1 MRGAAAGAGSGQQGG
16 GLPVGSGLR
25 AGTRRAAAGDAPAR
39 RAPRAPTPGS
49 RCRGR
54 RPDPSVPGRSRCH
67 RGRSRDPVQA
77 SPRGS
82 PHGRNR
88 CPGPTP
94 RVPAPRGPP
103 GPAGPR
109 QGRCQ
114 RAPGAGRAGG
124 PGGLGGYGLNSCLMH
139 LIGFAESNYLP
150 SAFDNEVLSD
160 GFCQR
165 ARGSRS
171 RGRWHPGHPQPRDG
185 QDPPRPRQLPHPGRR
200 QAPGEA
206 GMGSGARATPG
217 PAGTAKEAGARE
229 RIPASPP
236 PAPRSIAPPRR
247 AVDRLKAWGLTC
259 RPGGVR
265 AGQSGPREPPQPG
278 PAGGFAGGGSRR
290 APSPGWGGE
299 EAGGA
304 ARTPGFAFPPPR
316 GAAAWGRPSGSDLR
330 RPPPQR
336 LGAGVTLRPPARPRG
351 SQLLPEDAAQT
362 PTVTVTS
369 GRRGPGSPRVRPS
382 GPPPSRRARCRPRCP
397 GGSTGGRPGPAAAP
411 ARPSRS
417 AVARAGG
424 TRGGVGAVGQ
434 RDAGTKP
441 HSGSQPLRG
450 LVQLRR
456 PQGPVS
462 RWLQAESHGR
472 RPISSWERRK
482 RPFFCRVPSAHAAL
496 TAVPE
501 GAESG
506 GGECLPQPKG
516 CACCQPPLACRC
528 RPRPP
533 AAETARPW
541 GGSARRWGPT
551 PSGGR
556 EEHPPG
562 EAPAGGA
569 ARQTPVGAGRTVRP
583 RRPRPRHLPPNP
595 SPGTGSIPAP
605 GHGKHLPPAPGLIN
619 LLPPPSPSTRHF
631 LPATAP
637 GRGGRRRGRRRC
649 RLRPTG
655 PRRAPLP
662 RQAQSRW
669 LSPGAKAAAVPC
681 VWSGATGRARPGTRR
696 AVSKNRRETP
706 GAQPGTAPVLRARA
720 QRPPSPAEA
729 HGDPQPS
736 HGAPPPP
743 PGAAVREM
751 PPRHGKGQLRSCP
764 VLRGDAG
771 TAGRVGP
778 GSGGPAGTGVGV

>member
-1 MRGAAAGAGSGQQGG
+1 MSPTGPPSRS
-16 GLPVGSGLR
+16 R
-25 AGTRRAAAGDAPAR
+25 AG
-39 RAPRAPTPGS
+39 
-49 RCRGR
+49 
-54 RPDPSVPGRSRCH
+54 
-67 RGRSRDPVQA
+67 A
-77 SPRGS
+77 SPR
-82 PHGRNR
+82 
-88 CPGPTP
+88 C
-94 RVPAPRGPP
+94 
-103 GPAGPR
+103 
-109 QGRCQ
+109 
-114 RAPGAGRAGG
+114 
-124 PGGLGGYGLNSCLMH
+124 
-139 LIGFAESNYLP
+139 
-150 SAFDNEVLSD
+150 
-160 GFCQR
+160 
-165 ARGSRS
+165 
-171 RGRWHPGHPQPRDG
+171 
-185 QDPPRPRQLPHPGRR
+185 
-200 QAPGEA
+200 
-206 GMGSGARATPG
+206 
-217 PAGTAKEAGARE
+217 
-229 RIPASPP
+229 SPP
-236 PAPRSIAPPRR
+236 PLPP
-247 AVDRLKAWGLTC
+247 
-259 RPGGVR
+259 
-265 AGQSGPREPPQPG
+265 
-278 PAGGFAGGGSRR
+278 
-290 APSPGWGGE
+290 
-299 EAGGA
+299 
-304 ARTPGFAFPPPR
+304 
-316 GAAAWGRPSGSDLR
+316 
-330 RPPPQR
+330 
-336 LGAGVTLRPPARPRG
+336 
-351 SQLLPEDAAQT
+351 
-362 PTVTVTS
+362 
-369 GRRGPGSPRVRPS
+369 
-382 GPPPSRRARCRPRCP
+382 
-397 GGSTGGRPGPAAAP
+397 
-411 ARPSRS
+411 RS

-482 RPFFCRVPSAHAAL
+482 RPFFCRVPSAHAGARSLSCPGVGTRPLPPAGSPRSSPAGQEGPQAGDRWGAHRGRAMRSGSVPCAGWSQPSRGGCVGVAL
-496 TAVPE
+496 PE
-501 GAESG
+501 TSLAAWCQAAGRAGRSRGPGFPPAPRAARRLCGRQEQARGDGPVAAAGGRRADRASGRRRGQRGVCVCQRGRWKGDPLHPEPGWPGVHQLSQHPRPFPASPRGCPRSAPSGGSSNGGAGGSRER

-736 HGAPPPP
+736 HGAPPPTP
-743 PGAAVREM
+743 
-751 PPRHGKGQLRSCP
+751 
-764 VLRGDAG
+764 
-771 TAGRVGP
+771 P
-778 GSGGPAGTGVGV
+778 GSGGQGNAPPAWEGAAPLLPGATGGCGHGREGRAGQRGAGGDGRGGVSVCVCVRVCACVCLCVPALCRPVSVRVCSGVKCAVCVCVCTPVLCVPV